1 MIDSH
6 RQLNLNKLVSIITGR
21 MILTGMMIITLIA
34 ITMKITTKTRIIN
47 TNKTITK
54 GKIIETID
62 IIREVKGSNV
72 KICMDTKINI
82 KPKIN
87 LNKAKKETILSLPNI
102 VSKSRT
108 TIIIIKKTTKNTAIN
123 IGIIIE
129 NALK

>member
-1 MIDSH
+1 VIDSH
-6 RQLNLNKLVSIITGR
+6 RQLNLNKLGSIITGR
-21 MILTGMMIITLIA
+21 MILTGMMIITQIA

>member
-1 MIDSH
+1 
-6 RQLNLNKLVSIITGR
+6 
-21 MILTGMMIITLIA
+21 MIITQIA
-34 ITMKITTKTRIIN
+34 ITMKITTKTRIRN

-54 GKIIETID
+54 GKIIEMID
-62 IIREVKGSNV
+62 IIKEVKGSNV

>member
-1 MIDSH
+1 MIDSY

-21 MILTGMMIITLIA
+21 MILTGMMIITQIA
-34 ITMKITTKTRIIN
+34 ITMKITTKTRIRN

-54 GKIIETID
+54 GKIIEMID
-62 IIREVKGSNV
+62 IIKEVKGSNV

>member
-21 MILTGMMIITLIA
+21 MILTGMMIITQIA

-129 NALK
+129 NALI

>member
-21 MILTGMMIITLIA
+21 MILTGMMIITQIA

>member
-21 MILTGMMIITLIA
+21 MILTGMMKITQIA

-47 TNKTITK
+47 ANKTITK

-102 VSKSRT
+102 VLKSRT

>member
-21 MILTGMMIITLIA
+21 MILTGMMIITQIA
-34 ITMKITTKTRIIN
+34 ITMKIATKTRIIN

>member
-1 MIDSH
+1 VIDSH

-21 MILTGMMIITLIA
+21 MILTGMMIITQIA